1 MISTSVTFLL
11 DRTLPPQSGRASQ
24 AADVTT
30 AGDFADLMSRLF
42 YSNMPVAALARA
54 AEIPDTTL
62 RLPSNDRIEPEQT
75 PEEAGRTERRDAEGT
90 IEDKA
95 ETAERPQSGRPEPA
109 DSYTDRLPPQEA
121 EAISSAPAFPLLQ
134 PPPQAAP
141 ILATPPAQQA
151 GERPLA
157 QGVTPFIQPKEGDAP
172 QAAPQ
177 QARHAPAGAGD
188 FPRIQIVDGSAKD
201 QPPPLGHMLSGRA
214 AVIAQSGDGNPALP
228 KDTGAGLKGGLAEQ
242 PATSLFG
249 SAAQASSMAAQK
261 AKGPSKPA
269 NAAGAGQNTGGAQP
283 AQSAAT
289 QAQQTASAS
298 AAAAATAP
306 QAGFGSALA
315 AANNGS
321 GQPGSLSPQAARS
334 EQFPLAE
341 TGAGT
346 GAGTGAQQLPQ
357 GNFRAAESAAAK
369 RHLPVPPRFIA
380 DQVAVQIQKSL
391 SQGNDK
397 ISIQLRPTELG
408 KVEVRLEVGHE
419 GRVTAVIT
427 ADRADTLDL
436 LQRDARILQS
446 SLQDAGLRADSNSLS
461 FELRG
466 NGQTFDQARDGT
478 GDTRG
483 SGDAG
488 ADGVVSPDAAAPM
501 ARPGII
507 ANDRVDIHV

>member
-24 AADVTT
+24 AADVTA

-42 YSNMPVAALARA
+42 YSNMPVAALALA
-54 AEIPDTTL
+54 AEIPDTTIP
-62 RLPSNDRIEPEQT
+62 LPSNDKIEPERT
-75 PEEAGRTERRDAEGT
+75 PEEAGRAERRDTESAREDQAE
-90 IEDKA
+90 A
-95 ETAERPQSGRPEPA
+95 AERPESERPAPA
-109 DSYTDRLPPQEA
+109 ASSTTADRSLPQDA
-121 EAISSAPAFPLLQ
+121 EAISSAAAFPLLQ

-172 QAAPQ
+172 QAVPQ
-177 QARHAPAGAGD
+177 QARPAPAGAGD
-188 FPRIQIVDGSAKD
+188 APRIQIVDGSAKD

-214 AVIAQSGDGNPALP
+214 AVIAQSGDDGNPALS

-242 PATSLFG
+242 PAASLFG
-249 SAAQASSMAAQK
+249 GAAQASSMAAQK

-269 NAAGAGQNTGGAQP
+269 NAAGAGQNAGGAQP

-289 QAQQTASAS
+289 QAQQTASA
-298 AAAAATAP
+298 AAATTP

-321 GQPGSLSPQAARS
+321 GQPGSLSPQTARS
-334 EQFPLAE
+334 EQFPL
-341 TGAGT
+341 AGT

-357 GNFRAAESAAAK
+357 GNFRAAESASAK

-397 ISIQLRPTELG
+397 ISIQLRPAELG

-466 NGQTFDQARDGT
+466 NGQSFDQAHDGT
-478 GDTRG
+478 GNARG

-488 ADGVVSPDAAAPM
+488 VDGVGSPDAAAPM

>member
-1 MISTSVTFLL
+1 MISTSVTSLL

-24 AADVTT
+24 AADVTA

-62 RLPSNDRIEPEQT
+62 PLPSNDRIEPERM
-75 PEEAGRTERRDAEGT
+75 PEEAGRAERRDTESAREDQAE
-90 IEDKA
+90 A
-95 ETAERPQSGRPEPA
+95 AERPESGRPAPA
-109 DSYTDRLPPQEA
+109 ESSTTADRSLPQEA
-121 EAISSAPAFPLLQ
+121 EAISSAPAFSLLQ
-134 PPPQAAP
+134 PPPQAAT

-177 QARHAPAGAGD
+177 QARPTPAGAGD
-188 FPRIQIVDGSAKD
+188 APRIQIVDGSAKD

-228 KDTGAGLKGGLAEQ
+228 KDTGAALKGGLAEQ
-242 PATSLFG
+242 PAASLFG
-249 SAAQASSMAAQK
+249 SAAQASSMAAPK

-269 NAAGAGQNTGGAQP
+269 NAAGAGQNAGGAQP

-289 QAQQTASAS
+289 QAQQTA
-298 AAAAATAP
+298 AAATAP
-306 QAGFGSALA
+306 QAGFGSTLA
-315 AANNGS
+315 ATNNGS

-334 EQFPLAE
+334 EQFPLA
-341 TGAGT
+341 GT

-357 GNFRAAESAAAK
+357 GNFRAAEPAAAK

-397 ISIQLRPTELG
+397 ISIQLRPAELG

-466 NGQTFDQARDGT
+466 NGQTFDQAHDGT
-478 GDTRG
+478 GNARG

-488 ADGVVSPDAAAPM
+488 VDGVGSPDAAAPM